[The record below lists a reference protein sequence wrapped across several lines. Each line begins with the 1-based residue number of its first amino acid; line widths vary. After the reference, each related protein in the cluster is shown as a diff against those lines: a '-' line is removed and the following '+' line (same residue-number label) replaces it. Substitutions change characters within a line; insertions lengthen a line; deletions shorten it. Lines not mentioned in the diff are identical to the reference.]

1 MVPYS
6 DGLAGGQILIVNR
19 RFLPRELRAPL
30 YLELLLA
37 CCVCSYGFFAGRVI
51 IELVRLP
58 ASRGA

>member
-37 CCVCSYGFFAGRVI
+37 CCVCSYGFFAGQVI
-51 IELVRLP
+51 IELVR
-58 ASRGA
+58 